1 MTILVYK
8 ITGRHTRSI
17 ATATLVDQVETGK
30 MPDDQIAFA
39 EEHGGDFIE
48 VAAET
53 AGA

>member
-1 MTILVYK
+1 
-8 ITGRHTRSI
+8 
-17 ATATLVDQVETGK
+17 VDQVETGK